1 MHVTVAHRVRH
12 AIDPF
17 LEVVSAALKQLAH
30 VVDFFPVP
38 LALLCV
44 FPKLPH
50 CRTPDRL
57 YSPLS

>member
-1 MHVTVAHRVRH
+1 MNVAVTHRVRH

-17 LEVVSAALKQLAH
+17 LEVVGAAAEQSPH

-38 LALLCV
+38 LALLFV

-50 CRTPDRL
+50 LPA
-57 YSPLS
+57 PAVLSFARW